1 MPAATSHALTAG
13 FRPTVPPRSVPVS
26 PSPAGSV
33 GHTGHPG
40 HLLRPHTDPAPCS
53 PRAGGAVAAQESR
66 LHVRTHAAAARWS
79 ATRSLTLRSPN
90 PTPKATGTRQSNS
103 HTYLKAQS
111 GRASLEGGGLGV
123 PQNQKGS
130 LLGSKHSEPAGL
142 PPIPALHAR
151 AHASTL
157 TRGLPTPELPRG
169 NSGKSEPRTG
179 HSGGALHFAAPG
191 KLVLPPASSA
201 VGRAGAGEEGN
212 ASYWCR
218 VWRGHVTR
226 RRPSLALIF
235 SCHSREMF
243 GVGEVDTPPARQP
256 WALHCFSH
264 TSTIKKNICLA

>member
-26 PSPAGSV
+26 PSPARSV

-66 LHVRTHAAAARWS
+66 LHVRTHAAAARWR

-90 PTPKATGTRQSNS
+90 PTPKATGTRQSDS

-142 PPIPALHAR
+142 PPIPALHER

-169 NSGKSEPRTG
+169 NSGKIRAADR
-179 HSGGALHFAAPG
+179 ALR
-191 KLVLPPASSA
+191 
-201 VGRAGAGEEGN
+201 GRAALCCAGQTRAATSQLRSGTG
-212 ASYWCR
+212 
-218 VWRGHVTR
+218 RGGGGGKRFLLVQG
-226 RRPSLALIF
+226 LA
-235 SCHSREMF
+235 R
-243 GVGEVDTPPARQP
+243 ARDP
-256 WALHCFSH
+256 EKAKPGF
-264 TSTIKKNICLA
+264 NF